1 MTRSVN
7 DPSDYGDATVFTIN
21 PHANIFGDMDRAIN
35 PLLRRNATQKGEIG
49 RVRRHWLEEAR
60 GHPVMNSA
68 DPMRVGRGPP
78 LEFEIETT
86 GTVGKVEKTGPCSG
100 KSRRP
105 CSVVRK
111 GVDCRDITEK
121 G

>member
-49 RVRRHWLEEAR
+49 GFRRNGLEEALR
-60 GHPVMNSA
+60 HPVMNSA
-68 DPMRVGRGPP
+68 DPMRVRRRPP
-78 LEFEIETT
+78 LRI
-86 GTVGKVEKTGPCSG
+86 
-100 KSRRP
+100 
-105 CSVVRK
+105 
-111 GVDCRDITEK
+111 
-121 G
+121 